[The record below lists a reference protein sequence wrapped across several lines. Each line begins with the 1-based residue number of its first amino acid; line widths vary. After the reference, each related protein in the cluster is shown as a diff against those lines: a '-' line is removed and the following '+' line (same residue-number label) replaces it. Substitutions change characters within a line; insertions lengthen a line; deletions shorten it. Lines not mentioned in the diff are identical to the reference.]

1 MRIGKV
7 ETKPTSNT
15 ADKLPAGMAKVLP
28 KGAKL
33 VMQVHYHKTGKPETD
48 RRNARVVIDA
58 CKPFARRDTFPVVAR
73 SSKEL
78 DARIQAKWAADLPK

>member
-1 MRIGKV
+1 MCYD
-7 ETKPTSNT
+7 S
-15 ADKLPAGMAKVLP
+15 
-28 KGAKL
+28 
-33 VMQVHYHKTGKPETD
+33 ETD

-78 DARIQAKWAADLPK
+78 DARIQAKWAADLPKGF